1 MKLINFSIR
10 GVLIGLI
17 YGGRALAAD
26 PANGYSLGDL
36 EKIQEETLF
45 NQAKLENARARS
57 ELDKYL
63 QANQPPVMAG
73 ISDGQH
79 LPAAEN
85 PPVAD
90 NMAGTRLAVPVKSE
104 QQPGLPLVIQIW
116 GNRQQLNARLQ
127 IPGGQPL
134 TVTKNTLLP
143 DGQYRVIAIT
153 ARQVMIGRA
162 GEAPKLLAFSGGNND

>member
-1 MKLINFSIR
+1 MLS
-10 GVLIGLI
+10 
-17 YGGRALAAD
+17 
-26 PANGYSLGDL
+26 DL
-36 EKIQEETLF
+36 TLF